1 MLHKPQV
8 IQMEAKFPLAWFC
21 SWWSLKGGV
30 RQLSHGFFCNLCHNT
45 WGLCNLFLFGSFNLS
60 HGNKEKSILG
70 AELMMCLLN
79 YMFFMPVH
87 SEMWRSLL
95 VPDSSYS
102 ITLKGQELQI
112 KPFWFTSFLFLISNL
127 LLVYFAEILNWQ
139 EWTKM
144 IGTFCRSHFF
154 FFELQRLSFC
164 GKPNYSGMSFRQQ
177 YFSLLVLLVYVL

>member
-102 ITLKGQELQI
+102 ITLK
-112 KPFWFTSFLFLISNL
+112 
-127 LLVYFAEILNWQ
+127 EILNWQ

-154 FFELQRLSFC
+154 FFKLQRLSFC

>member
-1 MLHKPQV
+1 MSCLNVAQTTSNSNRSQV
-8 IQMEAKFPLAWFC
+8 PIGMVLLLMITEWF
-21 SWWSLKGGV
+21 W
-30 RQLSHGFFCNLCHNT
+30 LSHGFFCNLCHNT

-127 LLVYFAEILNWQ
+127 LLIYFPEILNWQ

-144 IGTFCRSHFF
+144 IGTFCRSNLFF
-154 FFELQRLSFC
+154 LQVAEI
-164 GKPNYSGMSFRQQ
+164 K
-177 YFSLLVLLVYVL
+177 FSWET